1 MTKDN
6 LWELLQAA
14 RKELAI
20 AYADLDALKQ
30 TRRISTTLERI
41 EDALVEHTM
50 EKALVE
56 YGKISEVEWTQ
67 HSADYFDTELDA
79 DTHVYIMRVGDRWG
93 WTASVERKKSGYA
106 STTEE
111 AKDAA
116 IKAARGIQ

>member
-14 RKELAI
+14 RKELAM

-30 TRRISTTLERI
+30 TRKISTTLELI
-41 EDALVEHTM
+41 EAALLEH
-50 EKALVE
+50 ANPVD
-56 YGKISEVEWTQ
+56 VEWTQ
-67 HSADYFDTELDA
+67 HSADYFDKELDA

-116 IKAARGIQ
+116 IKAARGLK